1 MLILSSIATVVT
13 PQYSKMDNDG
23 GQLILE
29 NFMSLQNM
37 ISTKTRYFWFGRAT
51 VVDQKWL
58 PELSVVEMTKKNVAE
73 LFEIQSDFRFAVS
86 DWGQICCLFLS
97 SSHVA
102 SDDLIAALKSPI
114 SVGRELAWKQ
124 LAWATLTFYSRW
136 I

>member
-1 MLILSSIATVVT
+1 MLILSSTATVVT

-23 GQLILE
+23 GKLILE

-58 PELSVVEMTKKNVAE
+58 PELSAVELTKKNIAE
-73 LFEIQSDFRFAVS
+73 LFDQSDFRFAVS
-86 DWGQICCLFLS
+86 NWGQICNLTLS

-114 SVGRELAWKQ
+114 SVGGELAWKQ
-124 LAWATLTFYSRW
+124 LAWATLTF
-136 I
+136 